1 MFAGIDLG
9 GTNIA
14 VGLTDET
21 GRLIKKASVPLGNSK
36 ANPDSVADMMAQ
48 ALSLLGGTEKIT
60 AVGIGSPGIVD
71 PESGRVVFASNIAF
85 SDYPLVREMESRLGK
100 RCVLINDGNAAAL
113 AESRLG
119 SAKNRENVVMMT
131 LGTGVGGGIVID
143 KKVYTGSFFGA
154 GEVGHMVIEKGGR
167 RCACGRCGCFERYAS
182 ATGLILTSREKA
194 EEYPES
200 LLAKEEINAMTAF
213 RLSRMGDG
221 AAKEAVEAFIGD
233 LAEGTANIITLFSP
247 DAVVIGGGVSNEGE
261 PLFNPLRE
269 KVGKL
274 LPGDRTPIVKA
285 LLGSDA
291 GIIGAAL
298 AAM

>member
-1 MFAGIDLG
+1 MYAGIDLG

-14 VGLTDET
+14 VGLTDLAGT
-21 GRLIKKASVPLGNSK
+21 LLKKTSVPLGSAK
-36 ANPDSVADMMAQ
+36 ADPSMAADKMAE
-48 ALSLLGGTEKIT
+48 ALKSLGGEIE

-85 SDYPLVREMESRLGK
+85 SDYPLVSEMEKRLGK
-100 RCVLINDGNAAAL
+100 KCVLINDGNAAAL
-113 AESRLG
+113 AECRLG
-119 SAKNRENVVMMT
+119 AAKDYKNVVMMT
-131 LGTGVGGGIVID
+131 LGTGVGGGIIID
-143 KKVYTGSFFGA
+143 RKVYTGSLFGA

-167 RCACGRCGCFERYAS
+167 KCACGRRGCFEQYAS
-182 ATGLILTSREKA
+182 ATGLVKTSRMIAEK
-194 EEYPES
+194 YPNS

-213 RLSRMGDG
+213 RLAREGDAASR
-221 AAKEAVEAFIGD
+221 EAVCEFIGD

-261 PLFNPLRE
+261 PLFSPLRE
-269 KVGKL
+269 KL
-274 LPGDRTPIVKA
+274 REILPGDKTPIVRA

>member
-1 MFAGIDLG
+1 MYAGIDLG

-14 VGLTDET
+14 VGIADAS
-21 GRLIKKASVPLGNSK
+21 GSLIKKTSVPLCDAKNDPSK
-36 ANPDSVADMMAQ
+36 AADKMAQ
-48 ALSLLGGTEKIT
+48 ALKSLGGFDGID

-71 PESGRVVFASNIAF
+71 PEAGKVIFASNIAF
-85 SDYPLVREMESRLGK
+85 EDYPLKDEMEFRLGK
-100 RCVLINDGNAAAL
+100 RCVLINDGNSAAL

-119 SAKNRENVVMMT
+119 AAKAYKNVVMMT

-143 KKVYTGSFFGA
+143 KKVYTGSLFGA

-167 RCACGRCGCFERYAS
+167 KCACGRCGCFEQYAS
-182 ATGLILTSREKA
+182 ATGLVRTSYEKA
-194 EEYPES
+194 EKYPDS
-200 LLAKEEINAMTAF
+200 MLAKEEINAMTAF
-213 RLSRMGDG
+213 RLARRGDE
-221 AAKEAVEAFIGD
+221 AAQEAVDAFISD

-247 DAVVIGGGVSNEGE
+247 DAVVIGGGVSNEGD
-261 PLFNPLRE
+261 PLFIPLRE
-269 KVGKL
+269 KISCLIGGK
-274 LPGDRTPIVKA
+274 TPILKA